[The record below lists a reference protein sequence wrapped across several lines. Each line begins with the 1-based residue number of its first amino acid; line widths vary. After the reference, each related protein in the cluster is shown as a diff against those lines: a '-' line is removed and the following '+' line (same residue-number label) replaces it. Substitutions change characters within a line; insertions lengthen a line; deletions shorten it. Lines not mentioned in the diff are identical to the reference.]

1 MSVCGLNYLAEG
13 YLKHGPNLRVPEN
26 TGNFLNSRQLFKSN
40 SRAWPSLVKFI
51 LSTNHSFFLNF
62 SFFVQ
67 QFNALAIYFWYI
79 TGLRTYIYFI
89 FPCAQSHPTP
99 SPYFK
104 MLVLSKD
111 QEMIPPVYVIDAHA
125 QKFHIFQLLLLILK
139 AFAQCTPSLHATA
152 LTSCIVLCAA
162 AERSVAS
169 TNSSATYCQQLP
181 APHQTRLPPP
191 FHHASHGL

>member
-1 MSVCGLNYLAEG
+1 
-13 YLKHGPNLRVPEN
+13 
-26 TGNFLNSRQLFKSN
+26 
-40 SRAWPSLVKFI
+40 
-51 LSTNHSFFLNF
+51 
-62 SFFVQ
+62 
-67 QFNALAIYFWYI
+67 
-79 TGLRTYIYFI
+79 
-89 FPCAQSHPTP
+89 
-99 SPYFK
+99 

-191 FHHASHGL
+191 LSPRLSWFVRCACVPHYTASHRRIPSSECLHLDTTIPSTIQNTKYHDA

>member
-1 MSVCGLNYLAEG
+1 
-13 YLKHGPNLRVPEN
+13 
-26 TGNFLNSRQLFKSN
+26 
-40 SRAWPSLVKFI
+40 
-51 LSTNHSFFLNF
+51 
-62 SFFVQ
+62 
-67 QFNALAIYFWYI
+67 
-79 TGLRTYIYFI
+79 
-89 FPCAQSHPTP
+89 
-99 SPYFK
+99 

-191 FHHASHGL
+191 FHHASHGLWDVPVYHTTRRHIGEYLALNASILTLRFHLLFRTLNIMMHKLNTLRTGSFKLFKPPFPGFLTILTL